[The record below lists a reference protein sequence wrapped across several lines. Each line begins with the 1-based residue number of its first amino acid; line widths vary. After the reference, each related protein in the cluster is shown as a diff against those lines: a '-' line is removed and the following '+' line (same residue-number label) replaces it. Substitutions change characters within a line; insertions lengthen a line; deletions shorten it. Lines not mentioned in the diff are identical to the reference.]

1 MDKKISDD
9 VVDCLIPQFIVKS
22 FIVVLWGIFMRE
34 VPESAIE
41 IVAQQINER
50 SNKSYSIPVI
60 GNPSNPETPQ
70 FFEIIDF
77 SEIDNSERRFYAIDG
92 SYNSQDFYNGLSIGI
107 YTAGYICF
115 HHGKQLK
122 MNDLDDPVILGKAYY
137 PDNILIT
144 KDDHRIAIYDEL
156 LNLEPVKKLITFLG
170 ANPEEI
176 FAYKKDIV
184 CTQLSTLLSF
194 CQETLEW
201 ALVLEIA
208 TLDETKPDDFILV
221 DGDLRS
227 LHIKQEY
234 LVKLG
239 KFLKDKGI
247 CIVAI
252 TKRSAIKMELSY
264 TFKQIDNYLQEKL
277 KHNYPFISKD
287 PKRQKP
293 CCWFEVPES
302 VLLSAYYGNMYA
314 KKDIRGGR
322 GFGLFIVAR
331 LDYVEKLQNYD
342 WVVVDVNIFD
352 ALPEVE
358 KAGSKSLRDMKRLG
372 EMFRELT
379 RLTQEHYILG
389 YPYPLVEV
397 HNFVS
402 LKKDFKDE
410 IIKRVKLALYQVRR
424 MDNVDIENLFLDVH
438 DRF

>member
-1 MDKKISDD
+1 MKEI
-9 VVDCLIPQFIVKS
+9 
-22 FIVVLWGIFMRE
+22 
-34 VPESAIE
+34 PESAIGV
-41 IVAQQINER
+41 VARHINDR

-60 GNPSNPETPQ
+60 GSSDNPETPQ
-70 FFEIIDF
+70 FFEIIEFDK
-77 SEIDNSERRFYAIDG
+77 IDNSERRFYAIDG
-92 SYNSQDFYNGLSIGI
+92 SNNSQDFYNGLSIGI
-107 YTAGYICF
+107 YTAGYICY
-115 HHGKQLK
+115 HRGKQLR

-156 LNLEPVKKLITFLG
+156 LNLEPVKQLLAFFG
-170 ANPEEI
+170 AEPENV
-176 FAYKKDIV
+176 FAYTKDIV
-184 CTQLSTLLSF
+184 CTRLATLLSF
-194 CQETLEW
+194 CQEVLEW

-208 TLDETKPDDFILV
+208 TLEGTKPGDFILV

-227 LHIKQEY
+227 LQIKQQY

-239 KFLKDKGI
+239 KYLKEKGI
-247 CIVAI
+247 HIIAI
-252 TKRSAIKMELSY
+252 TKQSPIKMELSY
-264 TFKQIDNYLQEKL
+264 TFKQIDNYLQERL
-277 KHNYPFISKD
+277 KHEYPFKAED
-287 PKRQKP
+287 PRRQKL
-293 CCWFEVPES
+293 CCWFEVPEA
-302 VLLSAYYGNMYA
+302 VLLSSYSGNMYA

-322 GFGLFIVAR
+322 GFGVFMVAR

-342 WVVVDVNIFD
+342 WVVVDLNIFD

-358 KAGSKSLRDMKRLG
+358 NVGNKSSRDMERLG

-402 LKKDFKDE
+402 LKKDFKEE
-410 IIKRVKLALYQVRR
+410 IIKRVKLALYQDQR
-424 MDNVDIENLFLDVH
+424 MDNVDIENLFLDTH